1 VLSYLLK
8 CSVILIILSFL
19 RFRQSFSR
27 ARGAGGGFVRAGG
40 GPGGGCVCVS
50 VLLKVCVCVS
60 FIKKSGLSCRLLS
73 VAYVPLFFTFTDIV
87 FSYFFGSSIHIRF
100 WSSRVLMN

>member
-1 VLSYLLK
+1 VGREAALSG
-8 CSVILIILSFL
+8 
-19 RFRQSFSR
+19 RE
-27 ARGAGGGFVRAGG
+27 AGPEAA
-40 GPGGGCVCVS
+40 VCVS